1 MLLKYTIMFLA
12 GALGAVLANRGIAVF
27 NDAVRPIMPE
37 YREKRMTRAELAATT
52 FAVSFGLIIGFGIPF
67 SLMSPIILV
76 HCLWLGTDIIG
87 VFFPADWD
95 KKWYADKKNASGFAG
110 AALAGG
116 IYGVALLT
124 GLQWFVD
131 AMKLLPVN
139 VFDGLSILGD
149 PVLFAFAAFP
159 SLAIAMEY
167 GFKKGGSA
175 LVVTV
180 IVRQLVYITSFKSSA
195 DGMALLAGFVMLVI
209 FALREKRTISINM
222 ASLFADRVRNVRA
235 NLPYIALVGAV
246 YGVAVNIHLLV
257 GSNLT
262 LLALAKGNM
271 TDAVNLS
278 AISGFS
284 YIPLKGMTSLATGT
298 WVTDGYGFVVTA
310 GLLAPNIWVAAIA
323 GAIVMSLEASSL
335 VLFANIFDRFPGLKK
350 SADNMRA
357 AMSKV
362 LELALLVGS
371 MMAANK
377 MFPGMGFLIVAGAY
391 CLNEVAKK
399 PIIKMAVGPIA
410 AIATGILVNVLA
422 WLHLFTPA
430 AH

>member
-1 MLLKYTIMFLA
+1 MLLKYTLMFLA

-37 YREKRMTRAELAATT
+37 YREKRMSRAELAATT
-52 FAVSFGLIIGFGIPF
+52 FALSFGLIIGFGIPF

-95 KKWYADKKNASGFAG
+95 KKWYTDRKNTLGFAG
-110 AALAGG
+110 AAVAGG
-116 IYGVALLT
+116 IYGIGLLA

-131 AMKLLPVN
+131 AMQQLPVN

-159 SLAIAMEY
+159 ALAIAMEY
-167 GFKKGGSA
+167 GFKKGAAA
-175 LVVTV
+175 LMVTV
-180 IVRQLVYITSFKSSA
+180 VVRQLIAISAWYSSA
-195 DGMALLAGFVMLVI
+195 DGCALLAGFVMLLF
-209 FALREKRTISINM
+209 FAMQEKNTVSINM
-222 ASLFADRVRNVRA
+222 ASLFGDRVKNIKK

-246 YGVAVNIHLLV
+246 YGMAAHIHLLV

-262 LLALAKGNM
+262 LLALAKNQM

-278 AISGFS
+278 VISGFS
-284 YIPLKGMTSLATGT
+284 YIPLKGMTSLATGV
-298 WVTDGYGFVVTA
+298 WVTDGFGFVVTA
-310 GLLAPNIWVAAIA
+310 GLLSPNLLVAAIT
-323 GAIVMSLEASSL
+323 GAIVIVLEASSL
-335 VLFANIFDRFPGLKK
+335 VLFANVFDRFPGLKK

-357 AMSKV
+357 AMTKV

-391 CLNEVAKK
+391 CLNEVSKR
-399 PIIKMAVGPIA
+399 PLIKMAVGPIA
-410 AIATGILVNVLA
+410 AIATGIIVNILA
-422 WLHLFTPA
+422 WLHLFAPA
-430 AH
+430 VK